1 MPESLPWDLV
11 GPQFKKERKRAGI
24 LIDLRRCVGC
34 HACSVS
40 CKTENEVPLGGFR
53 MRVRYLE
60 RPEADRSTIS
70 FTPLICMHCQDA
82 PCLKACPSN
91 AIVRGEDGRVIVD
104 EGKCDLEEKCV
115 TACPYGAI
123 FINEEKQVAEK
134 CDLCQHRTDV
144 GLDPACVSSCP
155 SSALQFGDF
164 DDPEDPVTKI
174 AAATGAKAWK
184 EEEGT
189 KPSVLYVDH
198 ESWMEEK
205 ANGGVQL
212 SDNDADIIYE
222 QNNLKGGKPV

>member
-1 MPESLPWDLV
+1 MPESLPWDRV
-11 GPQFKKERKRAGI
+11 GPEFKRERKRAGI

-60 RPEADRSTIS
+60 RPDTSAQIA
-70 FTPLICMHCQDA
+70 FTPLICMQCQDA
-82 PCLKACPSN
+82 PCLKACPSK
-91 AIVRGEDGRVIVD
+91 AITRGDDGRVLID
-104 EGKCDLEEKCV
+104 EGKCDLEQECV

-123 FINEEKQVAEK
+123 FINEEKEVAEK
-134 CDLCQHRTDV
+134 CDLCEHRTDV

-155 SSALQFGDF
+155 SEALQFADL

-174 AAATGAKAWK
+174 AAVAGAKGWK

-189 KPSVLYVDH
+189 NPSVLYIGH
-198 ESWMEEK
+198 EPWMEEK
-205 ANGGVQL
+205 ANTGVQL
-212 SDNDADIIYE
+212 SEDDADIIYE
-222 QNNLKGGKPV
+222 QNNLKKGTDA